1 MPEKALHPPKQQRSI
16 EKREHIKKTA
26 LDLFSTKGYHKTTTN
41 EIAKQAGIPVGSFY
55 TYFQDKTALYE
66 ELVKDMYETILS
78 QVIHTEFSRDADLP
92 TQIRT
97 YVEIVMKGHAYM
109 PAFQREVASLSL
121 QYDAFRALENK
132 YRTHSFQQM
141 SSLLA
146 QFQPDLRITDLQTSG
161 FLLQTAIEAI
171 IHEVQFFSTG
181 HDKERVVQEL
191 TDLLCRYLLK

>member
-78 QVIHTEFSRDADLP
+78 QVMHTEFSRDADLP

-97 YVEIVMKGHAYM
+97 YVEIVMKGHCLHA
-109 PAFQREVASLSL
+109 AFQREVASLSL
-121 QYDAFRALENK
+121 QYDTFRALENQIPDPFLSANVLSAGPIPA
-132 YRTHSFQQM
+132 RSAHHR
-141 SSLLA
+141 LA
-146 QFQPDLRITDLQTSG
+146 NVRFYSANR
-161 FLLQTAIEAI
+161 
-171 IHEVQFFSTG
+171 HRG
-181 HDKERVVQEL
+181 HHP
-191 TDLLCRYLLK
+191 